1 MLEKDIRE
9 ITNIPEKEMIF
20 QKEEEERFDKET
32 KCWICNGEFNYG
44 NKKVNGE
51 FNYDDK
57 KVNGEFN
64 YDDKKVNGEFNYDKK
79 G

>member
-32 KCWICNGEFNYG
+32 KCWICNGEFNDSYSYEKEG
-44 NKKVNGE
+44 VNFQKTGLSRNVYFRFE
-51 FNYDDK
+51 
-57 KVNGEFN
+57 
-64 YDDKKVNGEFNYDKK
+64 
-79 G
+79 